1 MSPTRS
7 TSPTPARRRRSALR
21 HGAAASLTMS
31 AAGLLVAGF
40 ALSGAAPAYAATAIE
55 LGDAESFAVLAASKI
70 ENVGGSVVSGNV
82 GITGVDFTGF
92 PPGVINDGVP
102 YVTTPEAAAAEVDF
116 GLAYVAA
123 AGAPA
128 DEDLTGTDLGGLTLE
143 PGVYEDTSTMQ
154 LTGELVL
161 DGGANDVWIFQ
172 AGSSLTT
179 APGARVTLVN
189 GARACN
195 VFWQVTSS
203 ATLDSG
209 NQFVGTI
216 LALASITV
224 GSGSDV
230 QGRLLAGAAVSMNTN
245 DITRPAPC
253 AAAATTAPP
262 TTSATPGDDDDD
274 NGGGGGGNGNGG
286 SNGGGNAGG
295 EGGNGGDDG
304 SGVARGPVVP
314 VGNPDTGMT
323 PDEEGGGGPA
333 VLYGLVGLVALG
345 ALLTARTLRTTRT
358 H

>member
-1 MSPTRS
+1 MSPSRS
-7 TSPTPARRRRSALR
+7 AVPTPAPRKRSALR
-21 HGAAASLTMS
+21 HGAAASLTLS

-40 ALSGAAPAYAATAIE
+40 ALSGASPAYAATAID

-70 ENVGGSVVSGNV
+70 ENVGASVVSGDV
-82 GITGVDFTGF
+82 GITGTDFTGF
-92 PPGVINDGVP
+92 PPGVIEDGVP
-102 YVTTPEAAAAEVDF
+102 YVTTPEAAAAELDF

-123 AGAPA
+123 ANAPV
-128 DEDLTGTDLGGLTLE
+128 DEDLTDTDLGGLILG

-161 DGGANDVWIFQ
+161 DGGADDVWIFQ

-179 APGARVTLVN
+179 GPTARVTLVN

-203 ATLDSG
+203 ATLGSG
-209 NQFVGTI
+209 TQFNGTI

-224 GSGSDV
+224 GTGADV
-230 QGRLLAGAAVSMNTN
+230 QGRVLAGAAVSMNTN

-253 AAAATTAPP
+253 AAAPATTAPP
-262 TTSATPGDDDDD
+262 SSSATAGSGDTDDDSD
-274 NGGGGGGNGNGG
+274 NGGGSGGGNGGG
-286 SNGGGNAGG
+286 NNDGGGAG
-295 EGGNGGDDG
+295 DG
-304 SGVARGPVVP
+304 SGAGGGPVVP
-314 VGNPDTGMT
+314 VGNPDTGAT
-323 PDEEGGGGPA
+323 PDDGSGGPA

-345 ALLTARTLRTTRT
+345 ALLAARTLRTTRT